1 MEVRQFDDLGYKL
14 TTIKSDK
21 FKTNLI
27 SVSFQSEIER
37 DSVTKRSLL
46 PYVMRSATKKYPSK
60 KELNTYL
67 ETLYGGS
74 LSATV
79 EKRLLKE
86 YIESIYD
93 DKVSY
98 SLQKLSS
105 AVFYTRTKPLFQCI
119 LL

>member
-46 PYVMRSATKKYPSK
+46 PYVMRSATKNILKRIKY
-60 KELNTYL
+60 
-67 ETLYGGS
+67 
-74 LSATV
+74 
-79 EKRLLKE
+79 
-86 YIESIYD
+86 
-93 DKVSY
+93 
-98 SLQKLSS
+98 
-105 AVFYTRTKPLFQCI
+105 VFRNLIWWFFI
-119 LL
+119 SDS